1 MGESHQ
7 DLLPCFAAIHVR
19 KWRASTE
26 GGFVMILACALALI
40 IAVVVGLSSLMAA
53 GVAKGLLS

>member
-1 MGESHQ
+1 
-7 DLLPCFAAIHVR
+7 
-19 KWRASTE
+19 
-26 GGFVMILACALALI
+26 MILACALALI